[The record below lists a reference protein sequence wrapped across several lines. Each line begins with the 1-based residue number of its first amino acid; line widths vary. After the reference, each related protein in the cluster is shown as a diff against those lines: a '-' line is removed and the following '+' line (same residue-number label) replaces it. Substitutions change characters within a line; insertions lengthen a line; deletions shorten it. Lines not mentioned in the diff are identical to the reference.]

1 MAKMQINF
9 KEQTSRQ
16 RNAVFSRTHWSPAD
30 DETLLKMIDGPT
42 MSGVA
47 KWEQINKALGRTA
60 MACKQRF
67 TAVKRKRKGTDDRE
81 SIVTSE
87 VQKQLETSRTVDWSQ
102 ASQATGL
109 GLRECLELSQ
119 YDISKA
125 RWNYGP
131 DSFLQSMADR
141 MTGFIKEHYPAP
153 VPVNYR
159 AASNYMWGDMDD
171 CIRIHDMLQGKFKFK
186 WTDAEY
192 ERAGALRAQ
201 GLTFKEVAQHL
212 SPTLREKSVANALKR
227 HSSPKPVQK
236 PTSADELN
244 EISMLVDEYA
254 GKYPIIEIINKI
266 RTQLSLGN
274 RNNYHSILA
283 GRIAAHPHYQSKL
296 RDIDYEDLANRIAT
310 GQTTVVLSA
319 KELDVPYSALDNRL
333 RN

>member
-9 KEQTSRQ
+9 KEQT
-16 RNAVFSRTHWSPAD
+16 D

-67 TAVKRKRKGTDDRE
+67 TAVNRKRKGTDDRE

-212 SPTLREKSVANALKR
+212 SPTLGEKSVANALKR

-254 GKYPIIEIINKI
+254 GKHPTIEIINKI

-333 RN
+333 SN